1 MKLEERI
8 TIEIKLNEGKSVS
21 KIAKEMNKS
30 KSTIS
35 NEIKKYK
42 ALKRNTKVIELH
54 DRSDKEIMNT
64 HPCKTLTN
72 SPYVC
77 NGCPRYTNNHCTY
90 HYVEYMGNKANEQY
104 KSIKSK
110 SNQKINKV
118 NILNDLKPLLEKGQP
133 ITHISSTLIDDY
145 GDVMVSSATIYNWIN
160 KGLIE
165 YNKKDVKRNKNKS
178 KTEKVKSV
186 SFRDLLKGK
195 EYENFIEYISDPKNK
210 FKHIVEIDLVCG
222 KKGTNGYIL
231 TMFIPKLQFLMAY
244 KLNNKTPQEVV
255 RVFDEIESKIGYT
268 TFKKLFGCI
277 LTDQGREFLDFKS
290 ICYSKK
296 NNRRRTKIFYCHP
309 SSPYEKPNIENIHR
323 LLRRVF
329 PKGKSLEKVTQE
341 DLYEVVSNINS
352 LKKKSYNRKTPNEM
366 FIEHYSL
373 SLLKK
378 LSLEAYD
385 AKEVVLLPY
394 TNF

>member
-1 MKLEERI
+1 MKMEKRI

-42 ALKRNTKVIELH
+42 AVKRNTKVIELH
-54 DRSDKEIMNT
+54 DRSDKEILNT
-64 HPCKTLTN
+64 HPCEILTN
-72 SPYVC
+72 RPY
-77 NGCPRYTNNHCTY
+77 
-90 HYVEYMGNKANEQY
+90 E
-104 KSIKSK
+104 SIKSK
-110 SNQKINKV
+110 SNQKINNKV
-118 NILNDLKPLLEKGQP
+118 NILNDLKPLLGKGQP
-133 ITHISSTLIDDY
+133 ITHISTTLIDDY

-160 KGLIE
+160 KGVIE

-178 KTEKVKSV
+178 KTEKVKNV
-186 SFRDLLKGK
+186 SFKDLLKGK

-210 FKHIVEIDLVCG
+210 FKH
-222 KKGTNGYIL
+222 
-231 TMFIPKLQFLMAY
+231 KLQFLMAY

-290 ICYSKK
+290 IGYSKK
-296 NNRRRTKIFYCHP
+296 NNRRRTKIFYYHP

-323 LLRRVF
+323 LLRRVL

-366 FIEHYSL
+366 FIEHYRL

-385 AKEVVLLPY
+385 TKEVVLLPY